1 MLFII
6 PDFLIPNIHYSF
18 SFKPH
23 YSLFIFS
30 FHPRPQVR
38 LFLMFY
44 ASEIF
49 FYSSLHHIFE
59 SKNFILF
66 FVVVA
71 KWQFCITRVAQLMKY
86 PSAKWVDAGL
96 NRPGRAVIY
105 NWLRS
110 FPIFPVLTAAEL
122 GQSVD
127 GPLLQSESLRNE
139 GIPFALCG
147 SIVRVT
153 RRQVSV
159 PAQLV
164 FSCYVHE
171 HSKVPFLIVGG
182 GVRALT
188 SVAPPNL
195 EC

>member
-1 MLFII
+1 MDHL
-6 PDFLIPNIHYSF
+6 PTDL
-18 SFKPH
+18 
-23 YSLFIFS
+23 
-30 FHPRPQVR
+30 V
-38 LFLMFY
+38 
-44 ASEIF
+44 
-49 FYSSLHHIFE
+49 
-59 SKNFILF
+59 
-66 FVVVA
+66 
-71 KWQFCITRVAQLMKY
+71 
-86 PSAKWVDAGL
+86 
-96 NRPGRAVIY
+96 
-105 NWLRS
+105 
-110 FPIFPVLTAAEL
+110 
-122 GQSVD
+122 QSVD

>member
-6 PDFLIPNIHYSF
+6 PDFLTPNIHYSF

-44 ASEIF
+44 ESEIS

-66 FVVVA
+66 FVIVA

-86 PSAKWVDAGL
+86 PSAKAS
-96 NRPGRAVIY
+96 GRWFEPARQST

>member
-6 PDFLIPNIHYSF
+6 PDFLTPNIHYSF

-23 YSLFIFS
+23 YLLFIFS

-44 ASEIF
+44 ESEIF

-66 FVVVA
+66 FVIVA

-86 PSAKWVDAGL
+86 PSAKASGHWFEPAWQST
-96 NRPGRAVIY
+96 

-110 FPIFPVLTAAEL
+110 FPIFPVLTSAEL

>member
-1 MLFII
+1 M
-6 PDFLIPNIHYSF
+6 
-18 SFKPH
+18 
-23 YSLFIFS
+23 
-30 FHPRPQVR
+30 V
-38 LFLMFY
+38 
-44 ASEIF
+44 
-49 FYSSLHHIFE
+49 
-59 SKNFILF
+59 
-66 FVVVA
+66 

-86 PSAKWVDAGL
+86 PSAKAS
-96 NRPGRAVIY
+96 GRWFEPARQST

-139 GIPFALCG
+139 GIPFALQTARPLCG
-147 SIVRVT
+147 WIVRVT

-188 SVAPPNL
+188 SVARKNGGSI
-195 EC
+195 